1 MMIDLSK
8 VADPYER
15 RARLYPSL
23 ICLFPLM
30 VGVYSS
36 FPNFYKSL
44 SGLVALAIAVGL
56 LQLFS
61 HLARD
66 RGEKLESGLFE
77 EWGGM
82 PSVALFRHSDSN
94 IPNPAK
100 IRYHEMVS
108 GESGIKAPTKESE
121 TATPHVAD
129 EIYQSWS
136 DYLRGKTR
144 NTEKYPMVFKENVNY
159 GFRRNLL
166 GIKGYCIL
174 SGLITLILIWVPT
187 YKSGTIVQEQIG
199 ISFGVLVYTFIFI
212 LVVKRSWVK
221 VTAYAYAKQLLES
234 LNA

>member
-1 MMIDLSK
+1 MINLSK
-8 VADPYER
+8 VGDPYER

-36 FPNFYKSL
+36 FPILYKTI

-66 RGEKLESGLFE
+66 RGKRLESVLFA

-100 IRYHEMVS
+100 RRYHKMMSDET
-108 GESGIKAPTKESE
+108 EIKNPTVELE
-121 TATPHVAD
+121 ATNPNDAD

-136 DYLRGKTR
+136 DSLRGKTR
-144 NTEKYPMVFKENVNY
+144 DSKKYPMVFKENVNY

-166 GIKGYCIL
+166 GIKRYCIL
-174 SGLITLILIWVPT
+174 SGLIALVIILLPA
-187 YKSGTIVQEQIG
+187 YKSGTITQVQIG
-199 ISFGVLVYTFIFI
+199 ISFVELAYILVFIF
-212 LVVKRSWVK
+212 VVRRSWVK
-221 VTAYAYAKQLLES
+221 ITAYAYAKQLLES
-234 LNA
+234 MNA